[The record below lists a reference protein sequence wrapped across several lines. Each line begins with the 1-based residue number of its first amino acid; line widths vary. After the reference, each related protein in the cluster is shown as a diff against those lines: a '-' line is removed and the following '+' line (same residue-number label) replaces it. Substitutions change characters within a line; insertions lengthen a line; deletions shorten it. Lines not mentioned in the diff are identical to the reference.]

1 MLHCVRAFTFEKT
14 ISTSTTKYK
23 CRCELGK
30 TKKGL
35 GNAIKRTFAHANSYN
50 FADKQHFKAFRLSF
64 SETIPIFFYSSSKND
79 LSLSDRNSVFT
90 TD

>member
-1 MLHCVRAFTFEKT
+1 MSALKNDVNLLPTMLHCVRAFTFEKT

-35 GNAIKRTFAHANSYN
+35 GNTINTFAQVNSYN
-50 FADKQHFKAFRLSF
+50 FADKQHFKVFLLSF
-64 SETIPIFFYSSSKND
+64 SKTIPIFFYSS
-79 LSLSDRNSVFT
+79 
-90 TD
+90 

>member
-1 MLHCVRAFTFEKT
+1 MLHCVGVFTFEKT

-35 GNAIKRTFAHANSYN
+35 GNTIKRTFAHANSYN
-50 FADKQHFKAFRLSF
+50 VDDKQHFKVFRLSF
-64 SETIPIFFYSSSKND
+64 SETIPIFFIRLKK
-79 LSLSDRNSVFT
+79 
-90 TD
+90 

>member
-23 CRCELGK
+23 CQCELGK

-35 GNAIKRTFAHANSYN
+35 GNTIKTFAHANSDN
-50 FADKQHFKAFRLSF
+50 FADKQHFKVFRLSF
-64 SETIPIFFYSSSKND
+64 SETIPIFFYSS
-79 LSLSDRNSVFT
+79 
-90 TD
+90 

>member
-1 MLHCVRAFTFEKT
+1 MLRCVRAFTFEKT

-35 GNAIKRTFAHANSYN
+35 GNTIKRTFAHVSIE
-50 FADKQHFKAFRLSF
+50 FFGDH
-64 SETIPIFFYSSSKND
+64 TDIFLFVLKND
-79 LSLSDRNSVFT
+79 LSMSDRYDVFT